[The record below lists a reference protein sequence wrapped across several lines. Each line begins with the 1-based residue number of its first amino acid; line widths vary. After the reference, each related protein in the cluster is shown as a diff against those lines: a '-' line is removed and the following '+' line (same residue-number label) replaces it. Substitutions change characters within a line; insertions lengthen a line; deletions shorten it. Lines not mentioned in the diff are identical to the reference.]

1 MGGLFM
7 GYSKLSV
14 TIPEGTYRQIK
25 KLAASKHIKLSHL
38 VAEALSEKVRKLR
51 EEMLTERINAIFDD
65 PEVKK
70 EQILMAETI
79 AETTNVE
86 EIPW

>member
-1 MGGLFM
+1 M

-14 TIPEGTYRQIK
+14 TIPDHTYKQIK
-25 KLAASKHIKLSHL
+25 ELATRKHLKLSHL
-38 VAEALSEKVRKLR
+38 VTEALSEKVRKLK
-51 EEMLTERINAIFDD
+51 EEMLLNQINKVFDD
-65 PEVKK
+65 PDVKK

-86 EIPW
+86 EMPW

>member
-1 MGGLFM
+1 M

-14 TIPEGTYRQIK
+14 TIPDQTFKQIK
-25 KLAASKHIKLSHL
+25 ELATSKRIKLSHL
-38 VAEALSEKVRKLR
+38 VAEALSEKVRKMK
-51 EEMLTERINAIFDD
+51 EEMLLERINAVFED
-65 PEVKK
+65 PDVRE

-86 EIPW
+86 EMPW

>member
-1 MGGLFM
+1 MGH
-7 GYSKLSV
+7 SKLSV
-14 TIPEGTYRQIK
+14 TIPDQTHRQIK
-25 KLAASKHIKLSHL
+25 ELAAGKRIKLSHL
-38 VAEALSEKVRKLR
+38 VAEALSEKVRKMK
-51 EEMLTERINAIFDD
+51 EEMLLERINAVFDD
-65 PEVKK
+65 PDVKE

>member
-1 MGGLFM
+1 M

-14 TIPEGTYRQIK
+14 TIPNQTYQQIK
-25 KLAASKHIKLSHL
+25 ELAASKRIKLSHL

-51 EEMLTERINAIFDD
+51 EEMLIERINAIFDD
-65 PEVKK
+65 PDVKK
-70 EQILMAETI
+70 EQILIAETI

-86 EIPW
+86 EMPW

>member
-1 MGGLFM
+1 M

-14 TIPEGTYRQIK
+14 TIPDHTYKQIK
-25 KLAASKHIKLSHL
+25 ELAIQKHLKLSHL
-38 VAEALSEKVRKLR
+38 VTEALSEKVRKLK
-51 EEMLTERINAIFDD
+51 EEMLLEQINTVFDD
-65 PEVKK
+65 PDVKK

-79 AETTNVE
+79 AESTDVE